1 MRYVIV
7 LILFLILPFTVYADE
22 FFPSGDVGENMFLDA
37 LGYGYRAL
45 PRNDDC
51 PVCVEYDEGSIEGY
65 ATDYIFENLGIFDI
79 ASRDARY
86 GLIRNPNIATSL
98 ALPPFANVHF
108 IYWYLNEVGYSVEI
122 SQIRAFVSRYN
133 TNLGDLRNVLN
144 VEGVYED
151 IPLRFST
158 GMYSRGGIVKSYD
171 GLGVVEPGMGGSF
184 ILDSLY
190 VNPSVYF
197 QSWEASVIGERV
209 LLRVYVENGSNYL
222 EKDITYSHG
231 EYSLKRDFE
240 AQELYAY
247 EYEIPFE
254 GGTTFGYASL
264 DNPNS
269 RRECVGFG
277 EHIES
282 NYIEESAVVV
292 GYRKEGDLS
301 LPYIS
306 SRLKPWGES
315 FCITRIAHTLHSP
328 VIRYEGE
335 IEQEEEDL
343 VKEVE
348 EVVVDNSGEVLGIT
362 VLPKTNVFSVLI
374 FLPAFLVVLVVV
386 WYYLKRKI

>member
-65 ATDYIFENLGIFDI
+65 TTDYIFENLGIFDI

-86 GLIRNPNIATSL
+86 GLIRNPSIATSL
-98 ALPPFANVHF
+98 ALPPYANVHF
-108 IYWYLNEVGYSVEI
+108 IYWYTNEVGYSVEI
-122 SQIRAFVSRYN
+122 SQIKAFVSRYN
-133 TNLGDLRNVLN
+133 TSLGDLRNVLN

-151 IPLRFST
+151 IPLRFTT

-190 VNPSVYF
+190 INPSVYF

-209 LLRVYVENGSNYL
+209 LLRVYVKNGSDFL

-231 EYSLKRDFE
+231 EYSLKRDFNP
-240 AQELYAY
+240 QELYAY

-264 DNPNS
+264 NNPNS
-269 RRECVGFG
+269 RRECIGFG
-277 EHIES
+277 ESYES

-292 GYRKEGDLS
+292 GYRKEGDVS

-328 VIRYEGE
+328 VISYGQQIVEEEGE
-335 IEQEEEDL
+335 VSERID
-343 VKEVE
+343 VVE
-348 EVVVDNSGEVLGIT
+348 SNTDGEVLGIT
-362 VLPKTNVFSVLI
+362 VLPKTNVFSVFI

-386 WYYLKRKI
+386 WYYLKRKR